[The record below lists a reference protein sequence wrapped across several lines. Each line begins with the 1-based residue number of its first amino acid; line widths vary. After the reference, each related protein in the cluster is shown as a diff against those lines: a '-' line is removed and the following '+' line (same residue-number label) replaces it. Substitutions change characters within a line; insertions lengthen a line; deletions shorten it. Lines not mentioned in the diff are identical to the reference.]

1 MAFPRRPGETVDEYL
16 ARTKRQGNESVEQFL
31 TRQSLAP
38 TITTTAQPG
47 GPIARGIARA
57 QLGMG
62 KTTPGM
68 YAFGEEREQLTPQQR
83 GSLERARAGRA
94 IAEDIGKGVGG
105 QPSRTLA
112 RIKAGGAELAGS
124 DRAPALR
131 EEVQKIEEATA
142 PQTGLGLGVRA
153 LSEIAPYA
161 ATGLL
166 GPAGIAASAALTGLE
181 AASGPEQSMANMLLR
196 ATGRKEIQS
205 PVARAL
211 ADVAID
217 LTPAALLSRGGRG
230 AARASEQVQVPRRA
244 VERAAPPVR
253 IRGLL
258 PAPREVPSGPAIP
271 MGGIPETGPRRIT
284 EPSRLLPAQAAERSP
299 FVDARLE
306 GIIPPD
312 LAVRREAARTLE
324 RQAQQAPEQMA
335 RLREADSLD
344 EMLGTYPDGTPRVT
358 PQDVSAD
365 LYKRSPKAPKNL
377 SDRELDLEFQRAQG
391 RIDELESA
399 RGMMDVAEQQAG
411 GEILGATTRGQ
422 NKSMYTPKQW
432 KQMQAA
438 KRKEYVASKRG
449 QAEKLS
455 IGERQQLGYDL
466 TEDVRGMIEAAGFDN
481 VEELRAME
489 RLARRAESELPS
501 LRKRFDDLQ
510 AEYSKRGLQSLPR
523 EIPPPVSTEAPDEVL
538 RELDVL
544 IEQAVQRGDA
554 RLGAAIA
561 PNVASMAAGG
571 ALGAAPAEGEEE
583 EEVGTRLGR
592 GLLGAAAAAGG
603 YQAYR
608 ALRGQAPQVGEALS
622 QIGRRAEAAP
632 SSVLTE
638 APPTGVARSVTEE
651 RMARGA
657 ERVQKPSRPY
667 PSNAAYVPRT
677 DDEWRE
683 FYGRFMTNPDEIAEV
698 DALRQAGVVQG
709 QQGTRPIAKD
719 TRMAETIAETLGDL
733 AVRDAGRK
741 LSGPELLALR
751 AQREANAARRVALA
765 ERLADPNLSPVDREW
780 MVSLRD
786 QLEDVMITQFERYTR
801 DVSQTGRDLRLLQEA
816 VKLSDNPADWVLR
829 AERVA
834 GGKKMTPAQELEL
847 ITAVRNKEL
856 AKASGIIGKL
866 RETGILD
873 QAGELWQTG
882 LLTSVMRPVRDVF
895 SNVLNLADKQA
906 ERAAATFVDA
916 ALGTMTGIRTADYS
930 ISGSLK
936 PLQEGLYRGGQAA
949 MAILRGGGSPEAIAR
964 AARRYDFERETLQT
978 VPALRAYTTFVRR
991 TIGAADALVFD
1002 AAVSSALG
1010 EQARVVARA
1019 KGLKP
1024 NTPQFA
1030 EAVTKYLE
1038 APPPEMLGV
1047 ALAQANEVTWQNSTF
1062 LGELAAPL
1070 RQSKNEWMRLFGKV
1084 AVPFVQTPSAM
1095 TTQTLKGTFGLP
1107 GAVVATR
1114 KFIGA
1119 VLKKADV
1126 PDAQRIL
1133 VNRVAKGSVGAGWI
1147 YAGWVLADNDKM
1159 TSAYPSDDRERRR
1172 WELEG
1177 RTESAVKVGGTWVS
1191 MLGILG
1197 PQAQLMAVGAALRKM
1212 VDEDPEFITQSTAG
1226 KLAQGAM
1233 IGVAGAGRAALES
1246 PMLQG
1251 VQSVADFATQLN
1263 TGDRD
1268 AIGEA
1273 GARVAQSYVG
1283 GVVPQVMQQIA
1294 RASDVTPEG
1303 QVRMRQVRVEGDP
1316 MRTAVNAFMQGLPGA
1331 RQQLPVRRTALG
1343 GERATS
1349 VGGLAGVFSPAR
1361 LSRETQDPV
1370 AQELW
1375 RTGAAV
1381 PRTPQRRGEQAGTFD
1396 ERQQALGSAVTQ
1408 AVQAAMQDP
1417 EYQGIARM
1425 DVTELRQALGT
1436 LMQEQGQPL
1445 PELERLQSMSD
1456 DDIRRRYQGLIL
1468 DRVIE
1473 GARKQAGAAY
1483 PNPRGGRAGALLRS
1497 LTRP

>member
-94 IAEDIGKGVGG
+94 IAEDIGKGIGG

-112 RIKAGGAELAGS
+112 RVKAGAATLAGME
-124 DRAPALR
+124 RAPALR
-131 EEVQKIEEATA
+131 EEVRKIEEATA
-142 PQTGLGLGVRA
+142 PQTATGAGVRA

-161 ATGLL
+161 LTGMLGLGAGAAT
-166 GPAGIAASAALTGLE
+166 SAALTGLE
-181 AASGPEQSMANMLLR
+181 SAAGPEQSTVNMLLR

-306 GIIPPD
+306 GIIPSD

-377 SDRELDLEFQRAQG
+377 SDRELDLEFQQATALL
-391 RIDELESA
+391 DES
-399 RGMMDVAEQQAG
+399 RGALGDWAVADSKMIEAGYATNADDVFG
-411 GEILGATTRGQ
+411 LGAA
-422 NKSMYTPKQW
+422 PK
-432 KQMQAA
+432 KKGGRPERMT
-438 KRKEYVASKRG
+438 
-449 QAEKLS
+449 
-455 IGERQQLGYDL
+455 IGERYWEGRNLSDDTIGA
-466 TEDVRGMIEAAGFDN
+466 IEAAGYEPRQFL
-481 VEELRAME
+481 ELRN
-489 RLARRAESELPS
+489 RVVDARKRLPS
-501 LRKRFDDLQ
+501 LEKRITALQ
-510 AEYSKRGLQSLPR
+510 AEHSKRGLQSLPR
-523 EIPPPVSTEAPDEVL
+523 EAPPVRGAEAPGEVL

-544 IEQAVQRGDA
+544 GEQAAQRGDA

-571 ALGAAPAEGEEE
+571 ALGAAPAEDEDEADAGQ
-583 EEVGTRLGR
+583 RIGR
-592 GLLGAAAAAGG
+592 GLVGAAAAAGG

-608 ALRGQAPQVGEALS
+608 ALRGRMPQVGEALS
-622 QIGRRAEAAP
+622 QIGRRAEDVP
-632 SSVLTE
+632 SPVLAE
-638 APPTGVARSVTEE
+638 GPPTGVARSVTEE

-667 PSNAAYVPRT
+667 PSNATYVPRT

-765 ERLADPNLSPVDREW
+765 ERLGDPNLSPVDREW

-786 QLEDVMITQFERYTR
+786 QLEDVMIAQFERYTR
-801 DVSQTGRDLRLLQEA
+801 DVSQTGRDLRLLQES

-930 ISGSLK
+930 IAGSLK

-1107 GAVVATR
+1107 GAVAATP

-1119 VLKKADV
+1119 VLKKADI
-1126 PDAQRIL
+1126 PDAQRTL

-1212 VDEDPEFITQSTAG
+1212 IDEDPEFITQSTAG

-1251 VQSVADFATQLN
+1251 VQSVADFATQLK

-1268 AIGEA
+1268 AISEA
-1273 GARVAQSYVG
+1273 GAKVAQSYVG

-1381 PRTPQRRGEQAGTFD
+1381 PRTPQRRGERAGTFD

-1425 DVTELRQALGT
+1425 DVAELRQALGNM
-1436 LMQEQGQPL
+1436 MQEEGQSL

-1456 DDIRRRYQGLIL
+1456 EDIRRRYQGIVL
-1468 DRVIE
+1468 DRVIQR
-1473 GARKQAGAAY
+1473 ARTSAGAAY